1 MDFTTPFSE
10 FWLRY
15 LEAHRKPGTRAARY
29 AATAVGVLSTATV
42 IHQGEPLLMLGGIAL
57 SYVIAA
63 ASHWTFER
71 NRPLIRVNAV
81 YGAVADLKMCW
92 LALTGRLAGEYDR
105 LGLEPRSD
113 STGSQSECGPITPLA
128 PTLISR
134 FAARRQP
141 DLAVPTARLTILH
154 SSPAGAS
161 RNDR

>member
-1 MDFTTPFSE
+1 MDFTIPFSE
-10 FWLRY
+10 FWRRY
-15 LEAHRKPGTRAARY
+15 LDAHRKRGTRAAHY
-29 AATAVGVLSTATV
+29 AATAVGVSSTATA
-42 IHQGEPLLMLGGIAL
+42 IHQGEPLLILGGIAL

-63 ASHWTFER
+63 ASHWIIER

-128 PTLISR
+128 P
-134 FAARRQP
+134 P
-141 DLAVPTARLTILH
+141 
-154 SSPAGAS
+154 SSPASQHDAS
-161 RNDR
+161 PISQFPPRA